1 MAARNSNWKTNIL
14 LTASAVLLWAA
25 PARAQAQEY
34 SHAAWDR
41 LLKKYVNEEGRV
53 DYEAVR
59 GQRADLDIYIRQIAE
74 RSPVSH
80 PKEFSS
86 RDSQLAYWI
95 NAYNAL
101 VIHAVVDEW
110 PVKSVRDLGKLYGFF
125 WRKKFTAGGRK
136 YTLNGIEGEFL
147 RKQLAEPRIHFAI
160 VCAAV
165 SCPRLQR
172 EAYTAEN
179 TERLLEEATRF
190 YLNEPRNLKVEAGAN
205 RVTLPRILTWY
216 KEDFEAYLK
225 NKRAPTTGHVL
236 VDYVKVYANEAN
248 RRALESLRKPHVDD
262 FEYDWTINDVRTVV
276 AREPAKGQ
284 KP

>member
-1 MAARNSNWKTNIL
+1 MQSILKKSVLAAATL
-14 LTASAVLLWAA
+14 CLVAM
-25 PARAQAQEY
+25 PGHAQGQEF

-41 LLKKYVNEEGRV
+41 VLKKFVTQEGRV
-53 DYEAVR
+53 DYEALR
-59 GQRADLDIYIRQIAE
+59 GDRADLDAYVKQLSE

-80 PKEFSS
+80 PKDFAS

-101 VIHAVVDEW
+101 VIHAVVEEW
-110 PVKSVRDLGKLYGFF
+110 PVKSVRDIGKLYGFF
-125 WRKKFTAGGRK
+125 WRKKFTAGERK

-147 RKQLAEPRIHFAI
+147 RRQLSEPRIHFAI

-165 SCPRLQR
+165 SCPKLQR

-190 YLNEPRNLKVEAGAN
+190 YLNEPRNLKVDAAAN
-205 RVTLPRILTWY
+205 RVTVARIMTWY
-216 KEDFEAYLK
+216 KEDFEAYFK
-225 NKRAPTTGHVL
+225 NKRVATTGHVL
-236 VDYVKVYANEAN
+236 VDYVKLYADETN
-248 RRALESLRKPHVDD
+248 RRALAALRNPKVDN
-262 FEYDWTINDVRTVV
+262 FEYDWAINDVKTVV
-276 AREPAKGQ
+276 ASRPTTPKGQ